1 MNEINKLKKALNFLT
16 THLAGASELAEIATE
31 GSIVLDTNHH
41 KNPEDIL
48 IGKKNYNSKCL
59 MNDQK
64 LLDKFKTH
72 KLNNLEVGRLYE
84 RYIGYLWEKDNWKV
98 TYKGIVDGFSDM
110 GRDLICVKGNQHRI
124 IQAKCW
130 SKHTPLREKHIY
142 QLHSSTLHYR
152 LQLRNAYKLS
162 YGKSKAR
169 AMMKELDIKAIIC
182 STNDLTETAKDV
194 INFYQ
199 IVNHQKIELRKD
211 YPMVK
216 CNINQT
222 TGEKLYHLPFDSA
235 YDSIIIGNVEGE
247 MYLSTIQEA
256 EQFGFQRV
264 GS

>member
-1 MNEINKLKKALNFLT
+1 MNDINKLKKALNFLT
-16 THLAGASELAEIATE
+16 SHIAGASELAEMATE
-31 GSIVLDTNHH
+31 GSIVLKTNHH
-41 KNPEDIL
+41 AKPENIL
-48 IGKKNYNSKCL
+48 IGKNYYNSKCSI
-59 MNDQK
+59 NAQK

-84 RYIGYLWEKDNWKV
+84 RYIGYLWEIDAWKV
-98 TYKGIVDGFSDM
+98 TYKGIVDGLSDM

-142 QLHSSTLHYR
+142 QLYASATHYR
-152 LQLRNAYKLS
+152 MELRNAYKLS
-162 YGKSKAR
+162 FGKSKAK

-182 STNDLTETAKDV
+182 STNDLTDTAKDV
-194 INFYQ
+194 INYLQ
-199 IVNHQKIELRKD
+199 ILSHQKIKLCKD

-222 TGEKLYHLPFDSA
+222 NGEKLYHLPFDPS
-235 YDSIIIGNVEGE
+235 YDRIIIGNVEGE
-247 MYLSTIQEA
+247 KYVNTIQEA
-256 EQFGFQRV
+256 QQSGFARV